1 MQRVCWSRA
10 LLSCRPAIHLVV
22 LSHAR
27 LFLQTLNL
35 RKSVLVMTSRS
46 GPQDPCLQAQKQH
59 LVGTSLPHHCCIV
72 LHSQT
77 LFACKHSCHL
87 VMYIVLR
94 CCSCDSQ
101 CALQSQQS
109 PASRNSHIHS
119 LNRVLAST
127 SSSVCQVDCAYYS
140 DDLLE
145 VNLDPGRDL
154 KELLEARGLQGLE
167 ASCPQ
172 CFQNQRRLVRT
183 ACSIYNHALVLQ
195 HLCMSACT
203 RAA

>member
-1 MQRVCWSRA
+1 MLAQVFHTTAA
-10 LLSCRPAIHLVV
+10 LYFIHKPHSPA
-22 LSHAR
+22 S
-27 LFLQTLNL
+27 T
-35 RKSVLVMTSRS
+35 
-46 GPQDPCLQAQKQH
+46 GPQC
-59 LVGTSLPHHCCIV
+59 
-72 LHSQT
+72 
-77 LFACKHSCHL
+77 CHL

-101 CALQSQQS
+101 RKLLSQQS
-109 PASRNSHIHS
+109 PVSKNSYIHS
-119 LNRVLAST
+119 SYHVLAST

-172 CFQNQRRLVRT
+172 CYQNQRKLVRT
-183 ACSIYNHALVLQ
+183 ACSIYIHALVLQ
-195 HLCMSACT
+195 HLCMCMSACIS
-203 RAA
+203 AAQPSLGTAQPHLPPQPSLFTHQAKATGTFGNRDEYIAQFLCR